1 MLVRK
6 GIELLESPADVVE
19 LFVVIADI
27 LPGDSIWKVVAPAL
41 DKDVSLV
48 VVNLLSK
55 EAQLIHLIDMNANEL
70 LMRLDFGSPCLMKLC
85 RHMRACFFDHRHHR
99 HQHFAFDYSPDG
111 VDLVP

>member
-6 GIELLESPADVVE
+6 EFELLESPADVVE

-48 VVNLLSK
+48 VVNLLF
-55 EAQLIHLIDMNANEL
+55 EG
-70 LMRLDFGSPCLMKLC
+70 GSTNP
-85 RHMRACFFDHRHHR
+85 FDR
-99 HQHFAFDYSPDG
+99 YECK
-111 VDLVP
+111 